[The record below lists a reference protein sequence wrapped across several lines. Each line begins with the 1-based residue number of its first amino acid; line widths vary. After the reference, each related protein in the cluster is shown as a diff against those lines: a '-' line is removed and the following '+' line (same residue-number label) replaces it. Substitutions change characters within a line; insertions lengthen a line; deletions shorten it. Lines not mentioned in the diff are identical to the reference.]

1 MDNTLK
7 ILYIRNIAKDK
18 CKISK
23 ILPKE
28 TILHTVSSFSNA
40 KAVLISEQINLIIL
54 NTDIKSSTK
63 FLNETKS
70 LSDYPFLLLLNTF
83 NEILDHQSL
92 KLKFKNYLIKSD
104 LSSEILKKSISHL
117 LRKTNPSHTYNKEKN
132 LYRSIL
138 KGAKDP
144 IVFTDKNGFIIK
156 SNEAAKLLFNFPLN
170 EDPFGLSI
178 YSFVPDVEFK
188 KAIKNYRLVLSG
200 QKKSNSIYILQ
211 SLDHKIFHAQ
221 IHPNVVLNKDGKPD
235 GVVSIIRNI
244 TQLLKD
250 QKALEESKNIYKT
263 LFENAGDSIFIM
275 EYTSIIDCNQM
286 TLSVFGMDNKSD
298 IIGHH
303 PWEFSPKY
311 QENGESTV
319 ALGRKHLTQTKKNKS
334 KKFFWIH
341 KRKNGDLFNAE
352 VSLSYIRHE
361 GKDRIIAIVRD
372 ISDQIKLDK
381 IVKKNEEYLKK
392 VLNSSP
398 EAIFS
403 TDLRMNILNCNDST
417 VKIFGAK
424 NQSELI
430 GKNISD
436 FVIKED
442 KLLVRKAVRKFFKIN
457 KIRKFNFRLRKLNN
471 EIFTGSLSA
480 QLLKNDEGNPA
491 SIIANI
497 SDITSRINTEKAL
510 IASEEKNRALSQ
522 STREA
527 VLFSK
532 NGYCIEANEA
542 TSQMFGYTHDEL
554 IGIFGTDLVVSEHKK
569 LVKHNMLSGYEEPY
583 EALAITK
590 SGIKF
595 WVEFHGSMYEYM
607 GEKVRVTTIKNIDIQ
622 KRTMIELK
630 KAKEKAEESDR
641 LKSTFL
647 GTMSHELRTP
657 LNAIIGFSD
666 LFDTNLSKNDMIL
679 FSKTINESG
688 KNLLSIIEDILNISL
703 IETGKIKTNPEKV
716 NIPVFLH
723 EVNELTKYKLK
734 KEKKTNITLN
744 YFSVE
749 QLKNNWGFF
758 DPYKTKQVL
767 DHIIK
772 NAIKFT
778 NKGFIELQCD
788 YNNNEI
794 IFSIK
799 DTGIGIE
806 QKNYDLIF
814 DWFRQADDS
823 HTRAY
828 GGTGLGLSIAK
839 KLLDLLGGRIWLESE
854 PGKGTIF
861 YIKIPIKKNNSS
873 SENKKDDSNKK
884 SFTNLNVLVVEDEE
898 SNFLYLK
905 TILESI
911 KTKVIHAWNGKEAID
926 IINKDVPVDIIL
938 MDLKM
943 PEVNGFEA
951 TREIKKT
958 NPNLIIIA
966 QTAYAMGGDKEK
978 ALNAGCDDYI
988 SKPIK
993 KELLIKLLEQYL

>member
-1 MDNTLK
+1 MDNTIK
-7 ILYIRNIAKDK
+7 ILYIRNITDNK

-28 TILHTVSSFSNA
+28 TILHIVSSFSNA
-40 KAVLISEQINLIIL
+40 KSILISEQINLIIL

-70 LSDYPFLLLLNTF
+70 LSNYPFLLLLNTF
-83 NEILDHQSL
+83 NEILDFQSL
-92 KLKFKNYLIKSD
+92 KLKFKNYLIKSY
-104 LSSEILKKSISHL
+104 LNSEILKKSISHL
-117 LRKTNPSHTYNKEKN
+117 LKKTNPFHIDNKEKN

-138 KGAKDP
+138 KGIKYP
-144 IVFTDKNGFIIK
+144 IIFTDKNGFIIK

-170 EDPFGLSI
+170 EDPFGLNI

-188 KAIKNYRLVLSG
+188 KVITNYGLVLSG
-200 QKKSNSIYILQ
+200 QKDSSSIYILQ
-211 SLDHKIFHAQ
+211 SLDNKIFHAQ
-221 IHPNVVLNKDGKPD
+221 ISPNIILDKNGKPD
-235 GVVSIIRNI
+235 GVVSVIRNI

-250 QKALEESKNIYKT
+250 KESLKDSQNIYQS
-263 LFENAGDSIFIM
+263 LFESAGDSIFII
-275 EYTSIIDCNQM
+275 EDNKFVNCNQM
-286 TLSVFGMDNKSD
+286 TLTMFGLSDKSE
-298 IIGHH
+298 IIGHT
-303 PWEFSPKY
+303 PWEFSPEFQEDGVLSKKKGLKY
-311 QENGESTV
+311 LLH
-319 ALGRKHLTQTKKNKS
+319 AKNKNS
-334 KKFFWIH
+334 VKFYWQH
-341 KRKNGDLFNAE
+341 KRKNGDIFDAE
-352 VSLSYIRHE
+352 VSLSYLKFK
-361 GKDRIIAIVRD
+361 GKDRVQAIVRD
-372 ISDQIKLDK
+372 ISNQIKLDK

-417 VKIFGAK
+417 VKIFSAK
-424 NQSELI
+424 DQSELI
-430 GKNISD
+430 GKNIYD

-442 KLLVRKAVRKFFKIN
+442 KLLVRKAVREFFKIS
-457 KIRKFNFRLRKLNN
+457 KIRKINFRLRKLNN

-480 QLLKNDEGNPA
+480 QLLKDDEGNPA

-497 SDITSRINTEKAL
+497 SDITSRINIEKAL

-554 IGIFGTDLVVSEHKK
+554 IGIFGTNLVASEYKK

-583 EALAITK
+583 EALAFTK
-590 SGIKF
+590 NGIKF

-622 KRTMIELK
+622 KKTMIELK

-666 LFDTNLSKNDMIL
+666 LFDTNLSKDDMIL

-703 IETGKIKTNPEKV
+703 IETGKIETNPEKV
-716 NIPVFLH
+716 SIPVFLH

-744 YFSVE
+744 EFSVE
-749 QLKNNWGFF
+749 QLKNNCGFF
-758 DPYKTKQVL
+758 DPYKTKQIL

-788 YNNNEI
+788 CNNNEI

-839 KLLDLLGGRIWLESE
+839 KLLDLLGGKIWLESKL
-854 PGKGTIF
+854 GKGTIF

-873 SENKKDDSNKK
+873 SENKKNDSNKK
-884 SFTNLNVLVVEDEE
+884 SFTNLNVLVVEDEK

-926 IINKDVPVDIIL
+926 IINKDIPVDIIL
-938 MDLKM
+938 MDFKM

-958 NPNLIIIA
+958 NPNLTIIA

-993 KELLIKLLEQYL
+993 KELIIKLLEQYL